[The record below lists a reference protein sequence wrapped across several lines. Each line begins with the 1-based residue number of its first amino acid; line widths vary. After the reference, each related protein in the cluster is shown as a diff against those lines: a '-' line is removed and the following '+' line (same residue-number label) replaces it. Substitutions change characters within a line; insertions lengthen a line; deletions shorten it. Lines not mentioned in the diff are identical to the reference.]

1 MKIIPIFIV
10 LLIAI
15 SLIPATALAAQKT
28 FSVNVQEQGLPT
40 NARWSGYV
48 TNFTVTY
55 GWNTTSFEA
64 GLFLTNGTWKY
75 QFNDTST
82 YYPLNPS
89 GYFTVDNAS
98 YTLVAQYVPFS
109 TTTKYYL
116 QFTSNL
122 AGNFTVSIN
131 NNFYTGKVIN
141 ISLVSS
147 NYSYSASASGYAT
160 ISSSVFL
167 TKNTSIKL
175 NFTVQPYTGTAETLN
190 LFFQSVGGLAVV
202 ADVFFMALGFV
213 LAFLVSRKRNEMN
226 IFVFVGIFM
235 GIVLVPV
242 VLGFMEI
249 WIYILIILFA
259 VGSLLIPSLLGGRN
273 VTE

>member
-15 SLIPATALAAQKT
+15 SLIPATALATQKT

-55 GWNTTSFEA
+55 GWNTSSFEA

-109 TTTKYYL
+109 TTTKYDL
-116 QFTSNL
+116 NFTSNL

-131 NNFYTGKVIN
+131 NQVYTGKTIDLKL
-141 ISLVSS
+141 ISL
-147 NYSYSASASGYAT
+147 NYSYLATAPGYSS

-167 TKNTSIKL
+167 TNNTSIKL
-175 NFTVQPYTGTAETLN
+175 NFTKQPYTGTAQILN
-190 LFFQSVGGLAVV
+190 LFFQPVGGLATV
-202 ADVFFMALGFV
+202 ANVFFMSLAILV
-213 LAFLVSRKRNEMN
+213 AFLVSWYNRKFQP
-226 IFVFVGIFM
+226 ILFIGIFM
-235 GIVLVPV
+235 AIVSIPV
-242 VLGFMEI
+242 FLLFMPL
-249 WIYILIILFA
+249 WIYIVLCLFA
-259 VGSLLIPSLLGGRN
+259 GGAMLIPSALGGSD
-273 VTE
+273 VT